1 MLQLKTAINIAEL
14 VVGLVVAMA
23 LGDYLGHKIG
33 RMRLAVILGGIA
45 VAAIVITWIYSAVV
59 LE

>member
-1 MLQLKTAINIAEL
+1 MKTAINIAEL